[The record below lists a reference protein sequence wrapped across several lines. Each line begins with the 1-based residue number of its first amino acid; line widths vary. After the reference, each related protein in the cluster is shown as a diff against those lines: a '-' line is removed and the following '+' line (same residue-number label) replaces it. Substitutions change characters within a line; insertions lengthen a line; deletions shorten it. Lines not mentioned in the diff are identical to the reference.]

1 MSHLPRCS
9 AALTRGRCIGRT
21 SSLAAAF
28 VACAIVLVPVT
39 ARRADAQAPALQGR
53 AAQSQIDSVRL
64 RFRSISAVRI
74 DGPRPRIDGRLDEP
88 LWQRLLSDP
97 HTAVTDFVEGGPR
110 PGAIPPLRTVAAF
123 AYDDDAMY
131 VAVRAFDPHPDSIVA
146 PYPRRD
152 FETRSDWIF
161 VEIDTQHDRR
171 SAWSLGVNP
180 RGVQVDGSW
189 SFDVDYDYTWNAV
202 WESAARIDSLGWTV
216 EYRIPFSQ
224 LRAAPTESGTH
235 VATWGL
241 NVYRYVARRGES
253 YDWSPRLPTYAGIVS
268 HFNDLT
274 NIEIPSSGHAVELR
288 PFTLVRSEPR
298 VVLAPSGVANARM
311 ARDQSASVGA
321 DATVRVGAGL
331 TLDAALRPDFGQVEA
346 DPSQINLTTFETF
359 LTEQRPFFTNAADVF
374 TFPLGLA
381 YSTRGDDFSADQAF
395 YSRRIG
401 AAPHGGAPSWALASD
416 IPAASTLDA
425 AAKISGRTSTGWTL
439 GALVARTAEERARFL
454 DTLGTARE
462 GAVEPATTFAA
473 GRVAREL
480 GNGATTVGAFA
491 TFVERAPSTASL
503 EALLPHRALFLGAD
517 ARHRFDDAKYEVSTL
532 AGVSDVVGSAASI
545 GDVLRGPGHYLQ
557 RPGLAP
563 LDGSAT
569 VARGGIARATFARV
583 GGSELTWSLTGL
595 GISPRFDV
603 DEGGFQRNA
612 DWLLAAATVK
622 YEHRPG
628 GGLFRRWSIG
638 SNQIGAGWSTHGERR
653 SAVVNANVSADL
665 WSYWH
670 GALSVDQELRD
681 VSTELL
687 RGGPAVVLPPR
698 TTMMLDVATDAR
710 RATSLD
716 VQTHLMRERGTGS
729 ALFAVTPTVTSRV
742 TDRLALTGGIEIGD
756 ATNGW
761 QYLTRVDGAAG
772 PRYALARLRQ
782 RTTSLTMR
790 VDYAF
795 SPTLTLQGYAQPY
808 LGAGRFDR
816 VEAAT
821 GMTKYATITS
831 ASAHAA
837 GDSWL
842 LDLNG
847 DGAPDATVPR
857 PDFGVRQLHGSA
869 VLRWEYRPGSE
880 LYLVWTQTRA
890 GEDAIGTLAL
900 QRDATALFRIPP
912 RNVLLA
918 KATYHWEP

>member
-1 MSHLPRCS
+1 MTIERCTD
-9 AALTRGRCIGRT
+9 ALTRARCIGRT
-21 SSLAAAF
+21 SSFAAAF
-28 VACAIVLVPVT
+28 VACAIVLVAVT
-39 ARRADAQAPALQGR
+39 ARRADAQAPAVQAR
-53 AAQSQIDSVRL
+53 AAHGEIDSVRL
-64 RFRSISAVRI
+64 QFRSISAVRI
-74 DGPRPRIDGRLDEP
+74 DGPRPHIDGRLDEP

-97 HTAVTDFVEGGPR
+97 HTAVTDFVESSPR
-110 PGAIPPLRTVAAF
+110 PGSIPPLRTIAAF

-152 FETRSDWIF
+152 YETRSDWIF
-161 VEIDTQHDRR
+161 VEIDTRHDRR

-202 WESAARIDSLGWTV
+202 WESAAHVDSLGWTV

-224 LRAAPTESGTH
+224 LRAAPTEPGTRI
-235 VATWGL
+235 ATWGL

-253 YDWSPRLPTYAGIVS
+253 YNWSPRLPTYAGIVS

-274 NIEIPSSGHAVELR
+274 NIEIASSGHAVELR

-298 VVLAPSGVANARM
+298 AVLAPSTIGSTRM
-311 ARDQSASVGA
+311 ARDQSASIGA
-321 DATVRVGAGL
+321 DATVRLGAGL

-374 TFPLGLA
+374 TFPLGLS

-401 AAPHGGAPSWALASD
+401 AAPHGSAPSWALASD

-454 DTLGTARE
+454 DTLGTVRD
-462 GAVEPATTFAA
+462 GAVEPPTTFAA

-503 EALLPHRALFLGAD
+503 DALLPHRALFLGTD
-517 ARHRFDDAKYEVSTL
+517 ARHRFDDAKYEISTL
-532 AGVSDVVGSAASI
+532 AGVSDVTGSAAAI
-545 GDVLRGPGHYLQ
+545 DYVLSGPGHYLQ
-557 RPGLAP
+557 RPGLNL
-563 LDGSAT
+563 LDGTAT
-569 VARGGIARATFARV
+569 DARGAIGRATFARV
-583 GGSELTWSLTGL
+583 GGSELTWSVTGL
-595 GISPRFDV
+595 GISPRFDAN
-603 DEGGFQRNA
+603 EGGFQRNA
-612 DWLLAAATVK
+612 DWLLAVGTVNF
-622 YEHRPG
+622 EHRPSG
-628 GGLFRRWSIG
+628 GPFRRWSVG
-638 SNQIGAGWSTHGERR
+638 SNQIGTGWSTHGERR
-653 SAVVNANVSADL
+653 SAIVNANTSADL

-687 RGGPAVVLPPR
+687 RGGPAVVMPPR
-698 TTMMLDVATDAR
+698 TMVMIDVTTDSR
-710 RATSLD
+710 RATRLD
-716 VQTHLMRERGTGS
+716 VQTHLMREHGTGS
-729 ALFAVTPTVTSRV
+729 SQLAVTPTLTSRV
-742 TDRLALTGGIEIGD
+742 TDRLALTGGVELAS

-761 QYLTRVDGAAG
+761 QYLTRIDDASG

-782 RTTSLTMR
+782 RTASLTMR

-816 VEAAT
+816 LAVANGVT
-821 GMTKYATITS
+821 RYTTITPTPATI
-831 ASAHAA
+831 A
-837 GDSWL
+837 GDTWL
-842 LDLNG
+842 VDTNG
-847 DGAPDATVPR
+847 DGATDATIPR

-880 LYLVWTQTRA
+880 LYLVWTQTRD
-890 GEDAIGTLAL
+890 GESTLGTLAL
-900 QRDATALFRIPP
+900 QRDATALFRVAP